1 MAEALHSPRPIAAP
15 LDRLAEVL
23 IRYSTQIR
31 PGELVSLV
39 GPSSAEALLLALYRE
54 VLLARGQPLLRM
66 TPEGCEELLY
76 RHGSPEQLAFLS
88 PLEVR
93 ELEVA
98 DVIIYVLTSLVTPE
112 LAHVE
117 PARQAQH
124 HRPRLP
130 LLRLFRQRTEMRV
143 LRWVAV
149 QFPGPAAARDAGLSL
164 AEYQQFFWRASL
176 LDRPD
181 PVAAWRSLGE
191 RQAHLADY
199 LQAVRELHII
209 TREGTDLRVAVPGRR
224 WINCAGQ
231 ENFPDGEVFT
241 APLDGGTEGV
251 ACFPWPMVYAG
262 REMQEIRLV
271 FQAGRVVNASA
282 SSGEDVLH
290 GLLNLDGGA
299 RIPGEVAL
307 GCNYAIDRPTRN
319 TLLDEK
325 IGGAFHIALGAAYPQ
340 TGGNNQSGLHWD
352 LVGDLR
358 QGGRVEADGRVIS
371 DSGRFTDPA
380 WPQPEG

>member
-1 MAEALHSPRPIAAP
+1 MPEPLHPPRPVPAP

-23 IRYSTQIR
+23 VRYSTQVR
-31 PGELVSLV
+31 PGELVNLAA
-39 GPSSAEALLLALYRE
+39 PSSAEPLLLALYRE
-54 VLLARGQPLLRM
+54 VLHAGGHPLLRM
-66 TPEGCEELLY
+66 TPEGCDDILY

-88 PLEVR
+88 PVEVR

-98 DVIIYVLTSLVTPE
+98 DVVIYVLTSLANPE
-112 LAHVE
+112 LAQVE

-130 LLRLFRQRTEMRV
+130 LLRLFRRRIETKA
-143 LRWVAV
+143 LRWAAV
-149 QFPGPAAARDAGLSL
+149 QFPGPAAARDAGMSLS
-164 AEYQQFFWRASL
+164 EYQDFFWRASL

-191 RQAHLADY
+191 RQQRLADF
-199 LQAVRELHII
+199 LQTTRELHFR
-209 TREGTDLRVAVPGRR
+209 TPEGTDLRVAVAGRH

-241 APLDGGTEGV
+241 APLDGGTEGI

-262 REMQEIRLV
+262 REMQGIRLV
-271 FQAGRVVNASA
+271 FQAGRVVQASA
-282 SSGEDVLH
+282 RSGEDVLH
-290 GLLNLDGGA
+290 ALLDLDGGA
-299 RIPGEVAL
+299 RIPGEIAL

-319 TLLDEK
+319 TMLDEK

-340 TGGNNQSGLHWD
+340 SGGSNQSGLHWD

-358 QGGRVEADGRVIS
+358 TGGRVTADGRLIS
-371 DSGRFTDPA
+371 VGGRFVDPA
-380 WPQPEG
+380 WPQLGG